1 MEKNLIIVFAIVAV
15 LLISVIL
22 VQSSKASDASSALTG
37 GIDLFTDRKERGVEV
52 VITRVTFAL
61 GLSFCAIAFV
71 LAYVI

>member
-1 MEKNLIIVFAIVAV
+1 MEKNLIIVFAIVAI

-52 VITRVTFAL
+52 VITRITFAL
-61 GLSFCAIAFV
+61 GLSFCAIAFI
-71 LAYVI
+71 LAYVV